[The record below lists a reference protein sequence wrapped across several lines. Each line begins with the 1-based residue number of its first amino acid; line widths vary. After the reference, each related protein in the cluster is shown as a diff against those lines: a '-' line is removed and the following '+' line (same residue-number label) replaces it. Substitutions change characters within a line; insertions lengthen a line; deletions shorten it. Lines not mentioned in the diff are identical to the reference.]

1 VSLGRGRIV
10 LVEDLRFELGLYSLP
25 EAARLAS
32 IPSRT
37 LTNWVR
43 GYRYPVDGRMT
54 KARPVIRPPDRDAL
68 SFVNLMEALALA
80 GYREAGVPMQRV
92 RKALDFAT
100 RVMEHPHI
108 LASERLLTDGK
119 ELFWEYQERSRNGE
133 LDLVNLSR
141 QGQKVFPEAVMRYLR
156 QVEWGPDRFVAR
168 WWPGPERGR
177 GQVVVDP
184 RRAFGAP
191 VIAGTGVRTED
202 LFSRFRAGEP
212 LDELAHDYGV
222 KLGDVEAAIRI
233 EAGFLE
239 AAAA

>member
-1 VSLGRGRIV
+1 MDDV
-10 LVEDLRFELGLYSLP
+10 RFDLGLYTVP
-25 EAARLAS
+25 EAARLAG

-37 LTNWVR
+37 LTNWVH
-43 GYRYPVDGRMT
+43 GYRYPAGGRVA
-54 KARPVIRPPDRDAL
+54 KARPVIRPPGRDAL
-68 SFVNLMEALALA
+68 SFVNLVEVLALA

-92 RKALDFAT
+92 RKALDYAA
-100 RVMEHPHI
+100 RLMEEPHI

-119 ELFWEYQERSRNGE
+119 ELFWRYQERSREGGP
-133 LDLVNLSR
+133 DLVNLSR

-156 QVEWGPDRFVAR
+156 QIEWASDRFALR
-168 WWPGPERGR
+168 WWPGSETGEGP
-177 GQVVVDP
+177 VVVDP

-191 VIAGTGVRTED
+191 VIARTGIRTED

-212 LDELAHDYGV
+212 IQELAKDYGV
-222 KLGDVEAAIRI
+222 DLGAVEAAIRI

>member
-1 VSLGRGRIV
+1 MGRGRIV
-10 LVEDLRFELGLYSLP
+10 TVKDLRFEPGLYSLP
-25 EAARLAS
+25 EASRLAS
-32 IPSRT
+32 VPRRT

-43 GYRYPVDGRMT
+43 GYRYPVDGRT
-54 KARPVIRPPDRDAL
+54 AKARPVVRPPERDAL

-92 RKALDFAT
+92 RKALDFAA
-100 RVMEHPHI
+100 RVIEHPHI

-119 ELFWEYQERSRNGE
+119 DLFWEYQERSRNGE

-141 QGQKVFPEAVMRYLR
+141 QGQKVFPEAVMRYLQ
-156 QVEWGPDRFVAR
+156 QVEWGSDRFATR
-168 WWPGPERGR
+168 WWPGAERGR
-177 GQVVVDP
+177 GRVVVDP
-184 RRAFGAP
+184 HRAFGAP
-191 VIAGTGVRTED
+191 VLAGTGIRTED

-212 LDELAHDYGV
+212 IEELAQDYGV

>member
-1 VSLGRGRIV
+1 MVDDV
-10 LVEDLRFELGLYSLP
+10 RFKLGLYTVP

-43 GYRYPVDGRMT
+43 GYRYPVDGRLAR
-54 KARPVIRPPDRDAL
+54 ARPVIHPPKRDAL

-92 RKALDFAT
+92 RKALDYAA
-100 RVMEHPHI
+100 RLMDEPEPHI

-119 ELFWEYQERSRNGE
+119 ELFWKYQGRSRVRGP
-133 LDLVNLSR
+133 DLVNLSR

-156 QVEWGPDRFVAR
+156 QVEWGSDRFARR
-168 WWPGPERGR
+168 WWPGSEQGK
-177 GQVVVDP
+177 GHVVVDP

-191 VIAGTGVRTED
+191 VIAGTGIRTED
-202 LFSRFRAGEP
+202 LFSRFRGGEP
-212 LDELAHDYGV
+212 IEELAHDYGV
-222 KLGDVEAAIRI
+222 NLGDIEAAIRI

>member
-1 VSLGRGRIV
+1 MSEGRGRIQAV
-10 LVEDLRFELGLYSLP
+10 DDVRFDLGLYTVP
-25 EAARLAS
+25 EAARLAGV
-32 IPSRT
+32 PSRT

-43 GYRYPVDGRMT
+43 GYRYPVDGGLA
-54 KARPVIRPPDRDAL
+54 KARPVIRPPIRDAL

-92 RKALDFAT
+92 RKALSFAA
-100 RVMEHPHI
+100 RLMDEVHI

-119 ELFWEYQERSRNGE
+119 ELFWEYQERSRDGGA
-133 LDLVNLSR
+133 DLVNLSR
-141 QGQKVFPEAVMRYLR
+141 QGQKVFPEAVARYLQ
-156 QVEWGPDRFVAR
+156 QVEWAPDRFALR
-168 WWPGPERGR
+168 WWPGSESGEGP
-177 GQVVVDP
+177 VVIDP

-191 VIAGTGVRTED
+191 VIAGTGIRTED

-212 LDELAHDYGV
+212 IEELANDYGV
-222 KLGDVEAAIRI
+222 TLGDVEAAIRI

>member
-1 VSLGRGRIV
+1 VDDV
-10 LVEDLRFELGLYSLP
+10 RFDLGLYTVP

-32 IPSRT
+32 VPHRT
-37 LTNWVR
+37 LSNWVR
-43 GYRYPVDGRMT
+43 GYRYPVSGRMA
-54 KARPVIRPPDRDAL
+54 KARPVIHPPDREAL

-92 RKALDFAT
+92 RKALDFA
-100 RVMEHPHI
+100 VGLMEEGHI

-119 ELFWEYQERSRNGE
+119 ELFWEYQERFRNG

-156 QVEWGPDRFVAR
+156 QVEWGSDRFAVR
-168 WWPGPERGR
+168 WWPGSERGER
-177 GQVVVDP
+177 EVVVDP

-191 VIAGTGVRTED
+191 VIAGTGIRTED

-212 LDELAHDYGV
+212 IEELAHDYGV
-222 KLGDVEAAIRI
+222 KLGDVESAIRI

>member
-1 VSLGRGRIV
+1 MGRGRIAAV
-10 LVEDLRFELGLYSLP
+10 DDVRFDLGLYTLP

-32 IPSRT
+32 VPPRT

-43 GYRYPVDGRMT
+43 GYRYPVDGRMAS
-54 KARPVIRPPDRDAL
+54 ARPVIRPPGRDAL

-92 RKALDFAT
+92 RKALDFAA
-100 RVMEHPHI
+100 RIMEHPHI

-119 ELFWEYQERSRNGE
+119 ELFWEYQERSRGAE

-156 QVEWGPDRFVAR
+156 QVEWGADRFATR
-168 WWPGPERGR
+168 WWPGVERGR
-177 GQVVVDP
+177 GNVVVDP

-191 VIAGTGVRTED
+191 VIAGTGIRTED

-212 LDELAHDYGV
+212 IEELVHDYGV
-222 KLGDVEAAIRI
+222 NLGDVEAAIRI